1 MGGLN
6 HDQDL
11 EGQDR
16 ADLTLPYGQDRLIT
30 ELLEVRPDM
39 TIVMLAGSPVSM
51 KPWADRAKAIVWMS
65 YSGMEG
71 GTALAEVLF
80 GAVNPSGKLAE
91 TLPEEIPECF
101 RKEAYFPG
109 RPLTDEEKKHMNA
122 HLTQTY
128 AEGIF
133 VGYRYYE
140 KNRIPV
146 QFCFGHGLSYTD
158 FTYDN
163 LKIEEIPSKA
173 RANGFDVQLQVRN
186 VGALEGKETVQLYL
200 GEKTV
205 SPENPVKELK
215 AFEKICLRPRET
227 KTVLLK
233 ITMEDFM
240 HYDEAAGT
248 WRLKHGDYRIYVGS
262 SLQDIQLT
270 QDITI

>member
-101 RKEAYFPG
+101 RK
-109 RPLTDEEKKHMNA
+109 K
-122 HLTQTY
+122 
-128 AEGIF
+128 
-133 VGYRYYE
+133 
-140 KNRIPV
+140 RI
-146 QFCFGHGLSYTD
+146 S
-158 FTYDN
+158 
-163 LKIEEIPSKA
+163 
-173 RANGFDVQLQVRN
+173 
-186 VGALEGKETVQLYL
+186 
-200 GEKTV
+200 
-205 SPENPVKELK
+205 
-215 AFEKICLRPRET
+215 RED
-227 KTVLLK
+227 L
-233 ITMEDFM
+233 
-240 HYDEAAGT
+240 
-248 WRLKHGDYRIYVGS
+248 
-262 SLQDIQLT
+262 
-270 QDITI
+270 